1 MTLMRWN
8 PWSDVDT
15 LHSEINKL
23 FDTMGTE
30 ARTGQTRA
38 QPTFAPA
45 VDIFEDADKYVLK
58 FDLPEVRPEEV
69 AIHVENQTLLV
80 KGERKFEATDNKNGW
95 HRIER
100 SYGRFSRSFT
110 LPNNVEADKIT
121 AAARDGVLRLEL
133 PKKAEAQP
141 RKIAVT
147 QAN

>member
-15 LHSEINKL
+15 LHAEINKL
-23 FDTMGTE
+23 FDQATVPSHSG
-30 ARTGQTRA
+30 RA
-38 QPTFAPA
+38 AATFAPA
-45 VDIFEDADKYVLK
+45 VDICETTDRYVLK

-69 AIHVENQTLLV
+69 DIHVENQTLVV
-80 KGERKFEATDNKNGW
+80 KGERKAEATDAKAGW

-110 LPNNVEADKIT
+110 LPNNVDAEKIT
-121 AAARDGVLRLEL
+121 ASAKDGVLRLEL

-141 RKIAVT
+141 RKIAVS
-147 QAN
+147 QPN